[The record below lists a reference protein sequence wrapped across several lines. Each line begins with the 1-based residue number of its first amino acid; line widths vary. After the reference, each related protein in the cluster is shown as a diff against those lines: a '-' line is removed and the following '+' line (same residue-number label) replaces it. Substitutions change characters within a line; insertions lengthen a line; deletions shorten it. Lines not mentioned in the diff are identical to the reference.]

1 MIKPSNQRLRVAYAQ
16 CAKCRVI
23 AEYYYDL
30 NNNESYDLAF
40 VENCTKCDAHPS
52 QLFQVTITKGDK

>member
-1 MIKPSNQRLRVAYAQ
+1 MIKADNRRLRVAYAQ
-16 CAKCRVI
+16 CAICRVI

-40 VENCTKCDAHPS
+40 IENCTKCDAHPS
-52 QLFQVTITKGDK
+52 QLLQVTITKGAI